1 MTSAPRHRRRL
12 VLWASL
18 GAAVVAAAVVAAAAS
33 AHPSDEQ
40 VTNSALDGRLA
51 PAISGPALSGHGR
64 LSLGQFRHEWVLV
77 NFMASWCLTCQEEMP
92 QLELF
97 QRQHA
102 KAGDATILTV
112 EYDAA
117 DTGHLRSYLA
127 HHGVEWPAVN
137 DPGADVPYGV
147 AGLPSSF
154 LVAPGGTVYVSVL
167 GEVKANELDDLLR
180 QGARAGLGRA

>member
-1 MTSAPRHRRRL
+1 MTPVPKRRRI
-12 VLWASL
+12 VLWGSL
-18 GAAVVAAAVVAAAAS
+18 AAAAVAAAVVGAAAS

-40 VTNSALDGRLA
+40 VSNSALDGRTA
-51 PAISGPALSGHGR
+51 PAISGPNLSGQGR
-64 LSLGQFRHEWVLV
+64 VSLAQFRHKWVLV
-77 NFMASWCLTCQEEMP
+77 NFMASWCTTCQQEMP

-117 DTGHLRSYLA
+117 DTAHLRTYLA
-127 HHGVEWPAVN
+127 HHGAGWPAVN
-137 DPGADVPYGV
+137 DPTADVPYGV

-154 LVAPGGTVYVSVL
+154 LVAPGGTVYASVL
-167 GEVKANELDDLLR
+167 GEVKADELDGLLR